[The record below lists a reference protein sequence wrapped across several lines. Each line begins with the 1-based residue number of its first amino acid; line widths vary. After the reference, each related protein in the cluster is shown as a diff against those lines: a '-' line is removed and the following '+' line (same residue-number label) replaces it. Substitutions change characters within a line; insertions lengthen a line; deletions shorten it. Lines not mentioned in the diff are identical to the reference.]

1 MTKGN
6 IGKEFRSNEL
16 DEKRNY
22 YNEKIKQ
29 NELMSKK
36 HQKVYKNLNYAEH
49 LLIIASTVTGCVS
62 NSAFISLDGI
72 HVGIGSSAATIKSKK
87 ELNAGIKMYK
97 SIIEKKKINK
107 HDKIVLLNITKLST
121 IEVLI
126 SKALIDSNIS
136 HYEFASLDNVL
147 KEYDKMKE
155 GIQNS

>member
-36 HQKVYKNLNYAEH
+36 HQKVYKSLNYAEH

-87 ELNAGIKMYK
+87 ELTAGIKIYK
-97 SIIEKKKINK
+97 SIIEKKKNKINM
-107 HDKIVLLNITKLST
+107 IR
-121 IEVLI
+121 
-126 SKALIDSNIS
+126 
-136 HYEFASLDNVL
+136 
-147 KEYDKMKE
+147 
-155 GIQNS
+155 